1 MEKVSINLWH
11 ERHNHR
17 LLGLSLYGYEGT
29 KELQRVILLIEGTL
43 YENLPSARLY
53 RGKAVRELFREGREQ
68 EELRH
73 PEGL

>member
-1 MEKVSINLWH
+1 MKKVNINLWR
-11 ERHNHR
+11 ERYGHR

-53 RGKAVRELFREGREQ
+53 RGKAVRELFQ
-68 EELRH
+68 EE
-73 PEGL
+73 